1 MQIFMYE
8 NEFEHLLEKLFS
20 HFKVADNVQLAKK
33 LGVTRQNI
41 ANWKARNSVNAIK
54 KKCRELGIY
63 NEIFGDIQTNN
74 FQNSTNQVGQN
85 FGDKNKIIT
94 SSQSDECNQIDKMDK
109 TIVQSFI
116 DVYLK
121 LDKTNEL
128 KKLYDLLGDLKYS

>member
-1 MQIFMYE
+1 MTTEDILNKLFDYFKTNSISE
-8 NEFEHLLEKLFS
+8 LAEKLEVS
-20 HFKVADNVQLAKK
+20 QPTVSK
-33 LGVTRQNI
+33 
-41 ANWKARNSVNAIK
+41 WKARNSISAIK

-63 NEIFGDIQTNN
+63 DEIFGDIQTNN

-94 SSQSDECNQIDKMDK
+94 SSQSDEFNQIYKMDK

>member
-1 MQIFMYE
+1 MTIEDILDKLFDYFKTNSISE
-8 NEFEHLLEKLFS
+8 LAEKLEVS
-20 HFKVADNVQLAKK
+20 QPTVSK
-33 LGVTRQNI
+33 
-41 ANWKARNSVNAIK
+41 WKARGSISAIK

-63 NEIFGDIQTNN
+63 DEIFGDIQTNN

-94 SSQSDECNQIDKMDK
+94 SSQSDEFNQIYKMDK

>member
-1 MQIFMYE
+1 MTTEDILNKLFDYFKTNSISE
-8 NEFEHLLEKLFS
+8 LAEKLEVS
-20 HFKVADNVQLAKK
+20 QPTVSK
-33 LGVTRQNI
+33 
-41 ANWKARNSVNAIK
+41 WKTRNSISAIK

-94 SSQSDECNQIDKMDK
+94 SSQSDEFNQIYKMDK